1 MPVKIPKGW
10 ELKKLDEL
18 GFVGR
23 GKSKHRPRDAAHLYG
38 GQYPFIQTGDVKHAN
53 FYITDYKQTYSE
65 AGLSQSK
72 LWRKGTLCITIAANI
87 ADTAILGLDAC
98 FPDSIIG
105 FVADENKSDVRF
117 VKYLFYIL
125 QRNYQQ
131 FTQGSAQDN
140 LSQEK
145 LLSLRFPVPLKKDIQ
160 ERIASILVT
169 YDDLIENNL
178 RRIDLLEESARL
190 LYREWF
196 VHMRFPGHEHTKIAN
211 GAPEGWGIKRLSE
224 LAYLTMGQSPKSQYY
239 NEEGEGLPFHQ
250 GVTDFGAQFVTHN
263 KYCTVQ
269 NRIAGVG
276 DILCSVRAPV
286 GRLNITLDKI
296 IIGRG
301 LSALR
306 SKSNNQSF
314 LYYQLKNHFFQEDII
329 GGGTIFASTTR
340 QQLEGQEF
348 LQPENKMIE
357 LFEEYSKPIDE
368 QVKNLFLQ
376 IQQLRKARDI
386 LLPRLMNGDI
396 AV

>member
-1 MPVKIPKGW
+1 MNFSKIKLSDIAKVIMGQSPPSAFYNDKGEGMPFFQGKTEFGSLYPRIEKHTTKVTKEAKVGDILFTVRAPVG
-10 ELKKLDEL
+10 EVNIANVDCCI
-18 GFVGR
+18 GR
-23 GKSKHRPRDAAHLYG
+23 GLAALRP
-38 GQYPFIQTGDVKHAN
+38 K
-53 FYITDYKQTYSE
+53 E
-65 AGLSQSK
+65 
-72 LWRKGTLCITIAANI
+72 
-87 ADTAILGLDAC
+87 
-98 FPDSIIG
+98 
-105 FVADENKSDVRF
+105 ENKYLYYKIQNDKVRF
-117 VKYLFYIL
+117 V
-125 QRNYQQ
+125 
-131 FTQGSAQDN
+131 
-140 LSQEK
+140 
-145 LLSLRFPVPLKKDIQ
+145 LKSSGAIYDSINKDILSDTELKIQ
-160 ERIASILVT
+160 DSKSVRDKIGSLLWG
-169 YDDLIENNL
+169 YDYLIQNNL
-178 RRIDLLEESARL
+178 RRIELLEESVRL

-196 VHMRFPGHEHTKIAN
+196 MHLRFPGHEHTKITN
-211 GAPEGWGIKRLSE
+211 GVPKIWGKKRLSE

-250 GVTDFGAQFVTHN
+250 GVTDFGARFVTHN

-376 IQQLRKARDI
+376 IQQSRKARDI

>member
-1 MPVKIPKGW
+1 MTVKVPKGW

-23 GKSKHRPRDAAHLYG
+23 GKSKHRPRDASHLYG
-38 GQYPFIQTGDVKHAN
+38 GPYPFIQTGDVKHAN

-105 FVADENKSDVRF
+105 FVADENESDGRF

-131 FTQGSAQDN
+131 FTQGSTQDN

-145 LLSLRFPVPLKKDIQ
+145 LLSLRFPVPLKNIQ

-178 RRIDLLEESARL
+178 RRIELLEESARL

-196 VHMRFPGHEHTKIAN
+196 VHLLFPGHEHTKITN
-211 GAPEGWGIKRLSE
+211 GMPEEWRKKLLSE

-250 GVTDFGAQFVTHN
+250 GVTDFGARFVTHN

-269 NRIAGVG
+269 NRIAEEG

-296 IIGRG
+296 VIGRG
-301 LSALR
+301 LSSIR
-306 SKSNNQSF
+306 SKNNNQSF
-314 LYYQLKNHFFQEDII
+314 LYYQLKSYFFQENII
-329 GGGTIFASTTR
+329 GGGTIFASTTKE
-340 QQLEGQEF
+340 QLSNQEL
-348 LQPENKMIE
+348 LQPKKKLIE
-357 LFEEYSKPIDE
+357 IFEEFSKPIDK
-368 QVKNLFLQ
+368 QIKNLFL
-376 IQQLRKARDI
+376 INQQLQKAKYI